1 MGQLR
6 QQSFDNRAPTTEP
19 AAGSGWSDPATAP
32 EAGSGWASTGA
43 VSVTADP
50 ADPTDATGSSQ
61 QQGRQLVLEAG
72 QVFPQYIPTSAAAG
86 NGGKRGGCPGHTWR
100 LWDSRCSRPDHCPS
114 ATPSAGCPG
123 PFFQWGR
130 GRWNASSP
138 LLSADPVKE
147 WEPAAPPAPSP
158 LLLSSLCS
166 SRNNRLF
173 GTTGTVTGSSPSR
186 SWQRGCLPRC

>member
-86 NGGKRGGCPGHTWR
+86 NGGKRGGCPSHG
-100 LWDSRCSRPDHCPS
+100 
-114 ATPSAGCPG
+114 GCG
-123 PFFQWGR
+123 T
-130 GRWNASSP
+130 
-138 LLSADPVKE
+138 
-147 WEPAAPPAPSP
+147 PAAPARTTAPQLP
-158 LLLSSLCS
+158 LKLVVLARSSSGGGGGGMHPPLSSL
-166 SRNNRLF
+166 L
-173 GTTGTVTGSSPSR
+173 TPSR
-186 SWQRGCLPRC
+186 SGSPLPPLHPPLSSSPRSAAAGTIAFSGLRGR